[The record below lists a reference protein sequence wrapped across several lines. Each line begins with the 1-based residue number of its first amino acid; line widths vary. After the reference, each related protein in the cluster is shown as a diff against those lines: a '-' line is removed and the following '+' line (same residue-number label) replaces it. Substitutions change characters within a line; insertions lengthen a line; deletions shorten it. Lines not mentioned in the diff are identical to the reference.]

1 MTFEKELENVLKK
14 ELVVLRELKDLTF
27 EKTDIVIGNKIRELE
42 AMTKKEEELV
52 NKMALLEEERERLM
66 DNWGVMVDTPIS
78 DIIEKVT
85 GDKEQLINIKD
96 EMHDIMEELQFRNKL
111 NSDLIQENLSWIGFN
126 INLIG
131 DVHNQPSYGKD
142 NKKANKSLFDRKV

>member
-1 MTFEKELENVLKK
+1 MTFKEELENVLKK

-27 EKTDIVIGNKIRELE
+27 EKTDIIIGNKIRELE
-42 AMTKKEEELV
+42 VMTKKEEELV
-52 NKMALLEEERERLM
+52 NKMALLEEERETLM
-66 DNWGVMVDTPIS
+66 DNWGVMADTPIS

-85 GDKEQLINIKD
+85 GDREQLTNIKD
-96 EMHDIMEELQFRNKL
+96 EMYNIMEELQFRNKL